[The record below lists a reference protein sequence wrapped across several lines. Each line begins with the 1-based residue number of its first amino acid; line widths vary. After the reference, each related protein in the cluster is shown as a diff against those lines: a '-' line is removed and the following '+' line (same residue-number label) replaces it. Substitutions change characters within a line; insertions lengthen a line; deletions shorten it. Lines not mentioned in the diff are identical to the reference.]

1 MDTKLNHFKVFLKGV
16 FIGFTD
22 MIPGISGS
30 TIALIFGVYNRFLSS
45 LKNINLKNLKLIF
58 KGNFKGFLKES
69 DFVFLFFLLM
79 GITFSLLVFSKI
91 VNIIL
96 DFPILRSML
105 FSFFLGLIVASIL
118 FLLKDMEYNV
128 KTVSFLI
135 LGFVVSL
142 VIFFFSKNQASISL
156 NFYLK
161 LFVAGF
167 FAIFAMLLPGI
178 SGSLVLLIFGVYP
191 YVIHAVA
198 TITNPQSLYVV
209 GFMYS
214 GVFLGAILFPRLILW
229 GIEKYTNK
237 ILSFLIGLMIGS
249 IFSLW
254 PFWQYKEQVYLNRV
268 FLIPTT
274 LKWPQLYELLLSIV
288 VVLFG
293 FYVFYKIKQKSIQN
307 TKN

>member
-1 MDTKLNHFKVFLKGV
+1 MVTKMDHFKVFLKGV

-79 GITFSLLVFSKI
+79 GITFSLLVFSRI
-91 VNIIL
+91 VNIML
-96 DFPILRSML
+96 DLPILRSML
-105 FSFFLGLIVASIL
+105 FSFFLGLIVASIV
-118 FLLKDMEYNV
+118 FLLKDMEYNF

-135 LGFVVSL
+135 LGFLLSL

-178 SGSLVLLIFGVYP
+178 SGGLVLLIFGVYP
-191 YVIHAVA
+191 YVVHAVA
-198 TITNPQSLYVV
+198 TITNPQSLSVV

-254 PFWQYKEQVYLNRV
+254 PFWQYKEQ
-268 FLIPTT
+268 
-274 LKWPQLYELLLSIV
+274 
-288 VVLFG
+288 
-293 FYVFYKIKQKSIQN
+293 
-307 TKN
+307 